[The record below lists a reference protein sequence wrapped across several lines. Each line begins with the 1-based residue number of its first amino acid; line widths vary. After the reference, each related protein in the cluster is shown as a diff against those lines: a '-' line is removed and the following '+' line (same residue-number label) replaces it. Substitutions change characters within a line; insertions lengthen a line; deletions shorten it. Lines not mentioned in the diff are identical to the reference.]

1 MRPYIA
7 VLKDSLREAMSS
19 RVLWFALATIALVL
33 LLLAPFALR
42 TETATRLR
50 PRELADAER
59 FVNRLVEN
67 SEKPETP
74 GGHIW
79 TLLTTDQQ
87 TFLKS
92 LVNPEDGNFGGP
104 RGRFEGR
111 IIQVINPLLEREDFY
126 KKEAWKDIELEEDL
140 QKTLEQPGGSGPEL
154 AARNLKVLAETF
166 RRSIRI
172 RDSTQISLTYAG
184 NTVTGVPLTR
194 DQLKPLITLGIS
206 SVMSILLGFVGVFA
220 SLLVTAFVIPRT
232 FEPGEISL
240 LLSKPVNRSFLLITK
255 FTGSCIFTLA
265 CAIAM
270 VGGVWFLLGVRF
282 DIWEPKLLYCIP
294 IYILLFMVYYVVSA
308 TAGLIWRN
316 AIVALVVVVLFWL
329 VLFVVGTVKNS
340 MDQFSFAPAQ
350 ITEIVPTKD
359 RLFAVNGERQLL
371 LYDSTAR
378 AWQPVFVGDASNVP
392 AFARRMMFAGV
403 RYRPSWDEKNQRLLT
418 VEKRMSPFG
427 GAARGTVFSG
437 IEADEWE
444 RVNEGETPGP
454 VSDLF
459 IDSGGRVLLPGRRG
473 IYEFVGMDEKERKT
487 KEFWNNMVGNVF
499 PASAGKAFAE
509 VPVKDMPKL
518 PPRFETAFDAA
529 TDDLF
534 FYGDGEVH
542 HVARQEDGSY
552 SFVSSRDLETEEQAV
567 FTVSGDYVVLAL
579 GDGSIRVLNR
589 DTLEDHLSD
598 EFDDGVVPRVAESSA
613 DGSAFGILTH
623 TGEVWLFD
631 GKAGKKVDWAPPEQG
646 EASAIAFTADGQLL
660 VGNGRQDVTMYAVG
674 KSAAS
679 KQYAVAPTL
688 VTRVYDWLVY
698 PVFTLLPQPNEVD
711 NLINYMMTG
720 EKSQALTGG
729 GPFQA
734 VEANLQDDRVSFDPW
749 KPLIKNITFIVV
761 MLAFGCLY
769 VSRKDF

>member
-1 MRPYIA
+1 MRQYIA
-7 VLKDSLREAMSS
+7 VLKDSLREAMAS

-50 PRELADAER
+50 PRELVDAER
-59 FVNRLVEN
+59 FVGRLTEN
-67 SEKPETP
+67 ADKPETP
-74 GGHIW
+74 GGHVW
-79 TLLTTDQQ
+79 SLLTTDQQ

-92 LVNPEDGNFGGP
+92 LVDPEGDSRGP

-111 IIQVINPLLEREDFY
+111 IVQTINPLLERDDFF
-126 KKEAWKDIELEEDL
+126 KSDAWKDIELDYDL
-140 QKTLEQPGGSGPEL
+140 QKLVEEPAPTGPAL
-154 AARNLKVLAETF
+154 ASRNLKILAGTF

-240 LLSKPVNRSFLLITK
+240 LLSKPVNRSVLLITK
-255 FTGSCIFTLA
+255 FAGSCIFTLA

-350 ITEIVPTKD
+350 INEIIPTKD
-359 RLFAVNGERQLL
+359 RMFAVNGERQLL
-371 LYDSTAR
+371 LYDSTGR
-378 AWQPVFVGDASNVP
+378 RWQPIFTGDASGVP

-403 RYRPSWDEKNQRLLT
+403 RYRPSFDEKNQRLLT

-437 IEADEWE
+437 VESDEWE

-459 IDSGGRVLLPGRRG
+459 IDSDDRVLLPGRRG
-473 IYEFVGMDEKERKT
+473 ISQFVGMDEKERKT
-487 KEFWNNMVGNVF
+487 KEFWNNMVGNLI
-499 PASAGKAFAE
+499 PASAGKAFE
-509 VPVKDMPKL
+509 EIPVKDMPKL

-529 TDDLF
+529 TDDIF
-534 FYGDGEVH
+534 FYGDGQVH
-542 HVARQEDGSY
+542 HLARQGDGGY
-552 SFVSSRDLETEEQAV
+552 AFVKSRDLETEEQAV
-567 FTVSGDYVVLAL
+567 FTVAGDYVLLAL

-598 EFDDGVVPRVAESSA
+598 EFSDGIVPRVAESSA

-631 GKAGKKVDWAPPEQG
+631 GKTGKKVDWTPPEQG
-646 EASAIAFTADGQLL
+646 EASAIAFSDNGQLL
-660 VGNGRQDVTMYAVG
+660 VANGRQDVAMYAIG
-674 KSAAS
+674 DSAAS
-679 KQYAVAPTL
+679 EKYAVAPTL
-688 VTRVYDWLVY
+688 VTRVYDWVVY

-734 VEANLQDDRVSFDPW
+734 VEANLQDDRVTFDPW
-749 KPLIKNITFIVV
+749 KPLFKNIAFIVV
-761 MLAFGCLY
+761 MLAFGCFY